1 MIALRRL
8 SRALHRAVLGVTTAA
23 ATLSVPSPAAAHWS
37 ASYGRSI
44 LVERYLVCDGDRDAR
59 CLGPRVTEP
68 ELLAALRLGPIVPDR
83 NNDRVVD
90 PARDAAVLAAYF
102 RIDAAIGP
110 LRSMLALS
118 MPAGAKDTHTEM
130 EVHALW
136 AEAAYALAELDDR
149 ESVEAIAARVREF
162 ETEGHGTLWEDTLA
176 ALTKLSPARAS
187 TYAIDFLGRLEL
199 ADLRMSMPGGSS
211 QLVALAPIL
220 LAKDRAA
227 LPELRRLTGNDDATP
242 RGAAGVPLVDS
253 HARCRFMAARLALG
267 EQPLVDRVRK
277 AFAGSYSGT
286 MVATCDGALLSTFGG
301 DPADVDIL
309 VRHLGRDDLGF
320 DAGMSLVAYDRIF
333 ALIAELSRRET
344 AGETKG
350 VARARARLLQGLRE
364 HARHPHVA
372 EPGHTNFG
380 THFVALHHAA
390 QAGLGDAD
398 SLAIVRA
405 MILDDHDRSGVAD
418 LAALRAL
425 QVGLPSAVDDAAARL
440 ALDVAFANGSRSGI
454 FDDVRPRL
462 VDALRRRAPDD
473 PRWTVALVDAER
485 DVREPAMHAVSR
497 RAPAGTC
504 DAVIAASPAA
514 TDRGIDDGFLVLTT
528 IPGGCEA
535 AFEPLARDATQ
546 PAKIRGMALEALAIL
561 GSSVPR
567 RVGET
572 AAAQPGMRVHVE
584 RAQAIAKALQLP
596 RKATGR

>member
-1 MIALRRL
+1 MRRL
-8 SRALHRAVLGVTTAA
+8 HRALHRALVGAATAVTAA
-23 ATLSVPSPAAAHWS
+23 ATLAAPSPAAAHWS
-37 ASYGRSI
+37 ASYGRSV

-68 ELLAALRLGPIVPDR
+68 ELLAALRLGPIVADR
-83 NNDRVVD
+83 NNDHVID

-110 LRSMLALS
+110 LRTMLALP
-118 MPAGAKDTHTEM
+118 MPAGAKDTHAEM

-136 AEAAYALAELDDR
+136 AEAAYALAELGDR
-149 ESVEAIAARVREF
+149 ESIDAIAARVREF

-187 TYAIDFLGRLEL
+187 SYAIDFLGRLEL

-227 LPELRRLTGNDDATP
+227 LLELRRLTGNDDGTP
-242 RGAAGVPLVDS
+242 GFESKVPLVDS

-267 EQPLVDRVRK
+267 EQPLVGRVRK

-286 MVATCDGALLSTFGG
+286 MVATCDNALLSTFGG

-333 ALIAELSRRET
+333 ALVAELSRREA

-350 VARARARLLQGLRE
+350 VARARARLLQGLHE

-390 QAGLGDAD
+390 QAALGDTD

-405 MILDDHDRSGVAD
+405 MILDHTDRSGVAD

-425 QVGLPSAVDDAAARL
+425 QVGLPGAVDDAAARL
-440 ALDVAFANGSRSGI
+440 ALDVAFVNEERSGI

-473 PRWTVALVDAER
+473 PRWAVALVDAER
-485 DVREPAMHAVSR
+485 DVREQAMHAVSR
-497 RAPAGTC
+497 HAPAGTC

-528 IPGGCEA
+528 IPGGCES
-535 AFEPLARDATQ
+535 AFERVARDATR
-546 PAKIRGMALEALAIL
+546 PAAMRGMALEALAIL

-567 RVGET
+567 RVGT
-572 AAAQPGMRVHVE
+572 AAAAQPGMRVHVE
-584 RAQAIAKALQLP
+584 RAQAIASALQRP
-596 RKATGR
+596 RRATDR